1 MSQTRFLQ
9 SLLGREVSV
18 AAGCGNGSLKQ
29 VCSGEAGEGLSL
41 DLLFGLILDILDGCN
56 NYVLILC

>member
-18 AAGCGNGSLKQ
+18 APAGCGNGSLKQ

-41 DLLFGLILDILDGCN
+41 DLLFGLILDIL
-56 NYVLILC
+56 V